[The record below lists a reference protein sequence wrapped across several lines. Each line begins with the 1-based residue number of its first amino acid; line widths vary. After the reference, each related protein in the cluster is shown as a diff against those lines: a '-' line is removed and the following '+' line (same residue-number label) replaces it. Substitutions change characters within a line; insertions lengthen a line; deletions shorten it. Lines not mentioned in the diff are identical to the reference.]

1 MGEMSKLLKQAEELK
16 SLVDDCIRKRKASVE
31 TLRQLADELTTYHN
45 KVCIAQVAGSS
56 TAVAGFVLVAVGF
69 GLSFVTF
76 GTSLILSGVGGGIC
90 AAGGLTSAGSSV
102 AEARIQR
109 DTFNKAQKIIDED
122 REAIKAIEK
131 LWEQLEEEAQRTEL
145 WNGGKVV
152 SNTAAMIKSSVETGL
167 KLSKAGLRIGVSAA
181 SEGGEA
187 LFRGLSVA
195 GRVAHI
201 GGFALSAVLLPLD
214 IYTLV
219 TSSME
224 IDASRKGKKDKEPR
238 AVKNLRELADK
249 LEKDVPDMSGLS
261 LRLDDFISMET
272 CPFT

>member
-1 MGEMSKLLKQAEELK
+1 VTRFNMGELSKLLKQAEELK
-16 SLVDDCIRKRKASVE
+16 TLFDDSIRKRKASVNI
-31 TLRQLADELTTYHN
+31 LRELADELMTHHN
-45 KVCIAQVAGSS
+45 NVCIAQVAGSS

-122 REAIKAIEK
+122 REAIKAIKK
-131 LWEQLEEEAQRTEL
+131 LWEQFEGEAQRTEL

-152 SNTAAMIKSSVETGL
+152 GNTAAMIKSSVETGL
-167 KLSKAGLRIGVSAA
+167 KLSKAGLRVGVTAA

-187 LFRGLSVA
+187 LFRGLSTA
-195 GRVAHI
+195 SRVVHI
-201 GGFALSAVLLPLD
+201 GGFAFSAVLLPLD

-219 TSSME
+219 TRSME
-224 IDASRKGKKDKEPR
+224 IDASRKGKKDKEPK
-238 AVKNLRELADK
+238 AIKELRELADE
-249 LEKDVPDMSGLS
+249 LEKDLPDVEELAQK
-261 LRLDDFISMET
+261 LDKFLLM
-272 CPFT
+272 